1 MKVASLANLLVL
13 STLGFSFIPSS
24 QVLGNTESDVA
35 QIEQNQIPAVG
46 YIQTRSGKIEIKADS
61 TYTIYNQE
69 GRILQENITLETL
82 KAENPDLHEMIER
95 SIADETPMMM
105 MHVR

>member
-24 QVLGNTESDVA
+24 QVLGNTESNTV
-35 QIEQNQIPAVG
+35 QIGQNQPPKVG
-46 YIQTRSGKIEIKADS
+46 YIQTRSGKIEIQVDN

-69 GRILQENITLETL
+69 GKILQENITLETL